1 MSDSSRNRPPADDR
15 GKSGQGRRGSASQGR
30 RNAPDPRAS
39 GRSTGTAAQRGQ
51 KDRPVRER
59 PAGSRSRVGTAVQA
73 PPLPD
78 EVTGEELDPGARREL
93 RTLPKGLADQVARH
107 LVQAGRVLEDDPE
120 SAYLHARAA
129 LHLASRVPP
138 VREAA
143 GITAY
148 ATERWAEALAELRA
162 VRRMSG
168 GDEFLPMM
176 ADCERGLGRPER
188 ALALAGSPEAQRL
201 DQAGT
206 VEMRIVAAGA
216 RRDLGQADAAV
227 LTLQLPQLKRPVDE
241 PWWPRLAY
249 AYADALLAAGRPD
262 EARTWFQRAAERD
275 PEEATDAVERLAAL
289 TADAES
295 ADS

>member
-1 MSDSSRNRPPADDR
+1 MGDHGTNRPPADKRGGSRQPRRSPTPRSRTPERKSAPRDR
-15 GKSGQGRRGSASQGR
+15 Q
-30 RNAPDPRAS
+30 
-39 GRSTGTAAQRGQ
+39 
-51 KDRPVRER
+51 DRPTRER
-59 PAGSRSRVGTAVQA
+59 PAGSRTRVGTSVQA

-78 EVTGEELDPGARREL
+78 DVTGEELDRSARREL

-107 LVQAGRVLEDDPE
+107 LVQAGRVLQEDPE

-129 LHLASRVPP
+129 LHLASRVPA

-148 ATERWAEALAELRA
+148 RTGRWAEALAELRA

-201 DQAGT
+201 DQASL

-216 RRDLGQADAAV
+216 RCDLGQADAAV
-227 LTLQLPQLKRPVDE
+227 VTLQLPQLKRPVDE

-249 AYADALLAAGRPD
+249 AYADALLAAGRTD
-262 EARTWFQRAAERD
+262 DATTWFQAAAERD
-275 PEEATDAVERLAAL
+275 FDEATDAVERLAEL
-289 TADAES
+289 TADRGSGDA
-295 ADS
+295 